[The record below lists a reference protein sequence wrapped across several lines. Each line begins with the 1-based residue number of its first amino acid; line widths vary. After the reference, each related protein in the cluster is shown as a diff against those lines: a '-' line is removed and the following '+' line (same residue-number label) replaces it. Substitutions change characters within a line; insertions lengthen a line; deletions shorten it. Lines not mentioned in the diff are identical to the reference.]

1 MFDNINHYELRTEIQ
16 DEKTIYIAVF
26 KNGNGQQVETEISQK
41 VAKTLFE
48 AFVKTERNLRRS
60 DERHLNYTELTEDE
74 LQQRVFDAPK
84 SLQEKIDTKIRNEQL
99 HKAIEKLPKTQR
111 RRLILYYFE
120 NYTLEQ
126 IASIE
131 GCSSVAVKYSL
142 DCASKNI
149 KKYFS
154 KET

>member
-1 MFDNINHYELRTEIQ
+1 MFDNTNHYELRTEIR
-16 DEKTIYIAVF
+16 EERTIYIAVF
-26 KNGNGQQVETEISQK
+26 KDGNGQNVESEISKK
-41 VAKTLFE
+41 VAKTLFGT
-48 AFVKTERNLRRS
+48 FVKTERNLKRS

-74 LQQRVFDAPK
+74 LQQRVFILPK
-84 SLQEKIDTKIRNEQL
+84 SLEEEIDTKIRNEQL
-99 HKAIEKLPKTQR
+99 YKAIEQLPEIQK

-120 NYTLEQ
+120 KLTLEQ
-126 IASIE
+126 ISSIE

-154 KET
+154 K